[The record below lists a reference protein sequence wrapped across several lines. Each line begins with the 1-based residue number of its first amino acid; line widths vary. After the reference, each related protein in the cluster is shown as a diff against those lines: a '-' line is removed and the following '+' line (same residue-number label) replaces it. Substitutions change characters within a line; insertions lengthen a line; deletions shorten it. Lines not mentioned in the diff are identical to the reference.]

1 MNIAQVRRYAMSLAQ
16 VTEQP
21 HHHFSS
27 FRVGGKIFVTVPPE
41 ETHIHVFVTEEQREV
56 ALSLDPECIQ
66 KLLWG
71 GKVVGLRVDLGRAP
85 AGVVKRLVSQAW
97 ALKAPKAVLDVVPK
111 AASGNK
117 PMSAKPV
124 AVKKSL
130 QTQ

>member
-41 ETHIHVFVTEEQREV
+41 ETHIHVFVTEEQREM
-56 ALSLDPECIQ
+56 ALALEPGCLE

-71 GKVVGLRVDLGRAP
+71 GKVVGLRVDLDKAP
-85 AGVVKRLVSQAW
+85 VGVVKRLVGQAW
-97 ALKAPKAVLDVVPK
+97 SHKVPK
-111 AASGNK
+111 
-117 PMSAKPV
+117 
-124 AVKKSL
+124 
-130 QTQ
+130 T